1 MRSFTG
7 HFLRSVQ
14 NQQQSFMKN
23 ILKLLFATLVLLQ
36 SLYLSAQDEPYF
48 RLGVKAGG
56 NLYTST
62 LKGATKKI
70 MPGYQ
75 AGLTA
80 EYALSETGYLQT
92 EVIFMTKGTVMKGS
106 QSIEGGTSKWTQRFN
121 LQYINVPLMMAY
133 KLEIDTDFKAYFRG
147 GLYGAYGIGGKT
159 TLKTEYKGVDTENT
173 KTEQDT
179 FGDGGLKKLD
189 VGVRFG
195 TGLEFEKFSVGFD
208 FEYGFLDLSQRNS
221 DLSTLLEDRAFR
233 NKGVSLSVGYRF

>member
-1 MRSFTG
+1 
-7 HFLRSVQ
+7 
-14 NQQQSFMKN
+14 MKN
-23 ILKLLFATLVLLQ
+23 ILKLLFATFLLFQ
-36 SLYLSAQDEPYF
+36 SLCLSAQDEPYF

-62 LKGATKKI
+62 LKGATKKV

-75 AGLTA
+75 IGLTA

-92 EVIFMTKGTVMKGS
+92 EVTFTTKGTVMKGS
-106 QSIEGGTSKWTQRFN
+106 QSIDGGTGKWSERFN
-121 LQYINVPLMMAY
+121 MQYINVPLMMTY

-173 KTEQDT
+173 KTEKDT
-179 FGDGGLKKLD
+179 FGKDGLKKFD
-189 VGVRFG
+189 AGVRFG

-208 FEYGFLDLSQRNS
+208 FEYGILDLSRRNS
-221 DLSTLLEDRAFR
+221 DLSTLLDDRAYR
-233 NKGVSLSVGYRF
+233 NKGASLSVGYRF